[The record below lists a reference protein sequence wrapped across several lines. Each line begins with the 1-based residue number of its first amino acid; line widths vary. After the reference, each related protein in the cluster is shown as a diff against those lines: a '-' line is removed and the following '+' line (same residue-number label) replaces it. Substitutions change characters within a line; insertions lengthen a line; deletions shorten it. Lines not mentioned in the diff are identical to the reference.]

1 MNANY
6 NQPPTQNPFCN
17 INQSNPVFN
26 NFGGYQNFMNGFNSF
41 AQQMRQ
47 DPRQQV
53 QQMMNSGRMNQQQ
66 FEWCRQMANRIMGT
80 NL

>member
-6 NQPPTQNPFCN
+6 NQPPTQNPFGN

-41 AQQMRQ
+41 AQQML
-47 DPRQQV
+47 
-53 QQMMNSGRMNQQQ
+53 NSGQMSQQQ
-66 FEWCRQMANRIMGT
+66 FEWCRQMANSILGMSY
-80 NL
+80 

>member
-6 NQPPTQNPFCN
+6 NQPPAQNPFGS
-17 INQSNPVFN
+17 INQNNPVFN

-66 FEWCRQMANRIMGT
+66 FEWCRQMANSILGVNR
-80 NL
+80 

>member
-1 MNANY
+1 MFAQYSNP
-6 NQPPTQNPFCN
+6 QPSPQTPN
-17 INQSNPVFN
+17 NPVFN
-26 NFGGYQNFMNGFNSF
+26 AFGGYQNFMNQFNAF

-66 FEWCRQMANRIMGT
+66 FEWCRQMANSILGVNR
-80 NL
+80 

>member
-1 MNANY
+1 MFEPYSNS
-6 NQPPTQNPFCN
+6 QPSPQMPN
-17 INQSNPVFN
+17 NPVFN
-26 NFGGYQNFMNGFNSF
+26 AFGGYQNFMNQFNAF

-53 QQMMNSGRMNQQQ
+53 QQMMNSGQMNQQQ
-66 FEWCRQMANRIMGT
+66 FEWCRQMANQIMGT